1 MNTLT
6 ADTIT
11 DDQIRALQTE
21 ASEAGDDTQAD
32 LCRLALGM
40 TPLIAWNLT
49 PYGAR
54 LRCADAINAA
64 RAMCDAETPL

>member
-1 MNTLT
+1 MTNLSPLT

-11 DDQIRALQTE
+11 TAQIRALQ
-21 ASEAGDDTQAD
+21 SEALEEGNDEQAD

-40 TPLIAWNLT
+40 TPHRAWNLT

-54 LRCADAINAA
+54 IRCAEEMNA
-64 RAMCDAETPL
+64 RR

>member
-1 MNTLT
+1 MTTTKLT

-11 DDQIRALQTE
+11 DDQIRALQAE
-21 ASEAGDDTQAD
+21 ALAAGDGEQED

-40 TPLIAWNLT
+40 TSRKAWNTT

-54 LRCADAINAA
+54 IRCADALNAG
-64 RAMCDAETPL
+64 RAQEDA